1 MLWRNYFHN
10 SKLMMN
16 QIGKHSFQVNFLF
29 FFFFTNTFNIKLT
42 ISLLIL
48 HPHIEKK
55 TVNIKLV
62 SLFRSITKQTKKR
75 AKTLNMNSNSKIN
88 L

>member
-1 MLWRNYFHN
+1 MTFTIQ
-10 SKLMMN
+10 KLKMN
-16 QIGKHSFQVNFLF
+16 QIGKHLFQVYFLS
-29 FFFFTNTFNIKLT
+29 FTNIFNIKLN

-62 SLFRSITKQTKKR
+62 SLFRRITKQTEKR
-75 AKTLNMNSNSKIN
+75 AKTLNINSNSKIN